1 MKDNS
6 LSQFHPSIHSVS
18 AGFEE
23 FQQKY
28 TFLLCA
34 VFQNGVIITNTACA
48 VNPVEKHVKIPAL
61 LIDLGPEPQFS
72 EKHQKTRAFSR
83 PLL

>member
-1 MKDNS
+1 MNERQLFVS
-6 LSQFHPSIHSVS
+6 IPSIHSVS

-34 VFQNGVIITNTACA
+34 VFQKGVIITNTACA